1 MSSSQKSFT
10 VDEVK
15 GIYESVL
22 ADSSLLTSINAKD
35 YLDATENKNNLYLE
49 NRTSNDIVDEVA
61 KSFDDLGEDGPEY
74 RISKQDQ
81 IKFIKSLRGYRYVD
95 ELDVLHLGKYT
106 RWIQKYADA
115 APHYKM
121 ANGGFLTAIDFTET
135 GIILTIK
142 IWRAPWVIRILFD
155 ECLIYQKLSYG
166 EYLVLMANDYL
177 VSESWFLYFW
187 IYETIL

>member
-22 ADSSLLTSINAKD
+22 ADSSLLASINAKD

-74 RISKQDQ
+74 RISKPDQ
-81 IKFIKSLRGYRYVD
+81 IKFIKS
-95 ELDVLHLGKYT
+95 
-106 RWIQKYADA
+106 
-115 APHYKM
+115 
-121 ANGGFLTAIDFTET
+121 NF
-135 GIILTIK
+135 
-142 IWRAPWVIRILFD
+142 
-155 ECLIYQKLSYG
+155 S
-166 EYLVLMANDYL
+166 
-177 VSESWFLYFW
+177 
-187 IYETIL
+187 

>member
-1 MSSSQKSFT
+1 MSFSA
-10 VDEVK
+10 DEVK
-15 GIYESVL
+15 SIYESVL
-22 ADSSLLTSINAKD
+22 SDRSILASINAKD
-35 YLDATENKNNLYLE
+35 YLDAVENKNNTYLE
-49 NRTSNDIVDEVA
+49 TKTSRAIVDEIV
-61 KSFDDLGEDGPEY
+61 KSFDETEF
-74 RISKQDQ
+74 RISKPDKA
-81 IKFIKSLRGYRYVD
+81 KFVKALSGYRFVD

-135 GIILTIK
+135 GITLTIK
-142 IWRAPWVIRILFD
+142 IWRAPWVIRVSFD

-177 VSESWFLYFW
+177 ESDDAV
-187 IYETIL
+187 